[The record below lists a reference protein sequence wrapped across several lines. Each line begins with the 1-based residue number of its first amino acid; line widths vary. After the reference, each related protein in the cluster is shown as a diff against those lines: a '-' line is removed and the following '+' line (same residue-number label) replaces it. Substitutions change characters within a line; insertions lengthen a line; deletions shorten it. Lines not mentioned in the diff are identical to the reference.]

1 MTGSTARRAAS
12 PAPALLACALLLA
25 AGPATADEPSPFSG
39 YGRRGAE
46 LWAEAPR
53 YTLPFGEAYV
63 NERRIENGW
72 GFGFGFMLGLTDV
85 LSVEGRVV
93 QSWHKVLS
101 TDERWDLDHAFVGV
115 RYTFSPESDA
125 QPFVGI
131 GGVRLSLE
139 RRVDIESSSDFRRA
153 TGYGA
158 YVTAGVDRILSPR
171 FVLTIRG
178 DYYVMSYTREFVGV
192 NEDDF
197 SGDSRG
203 DGAGVSVCLGYRVP
217 TW

>member
-1 MTGSTARRAAS
+1 MTGSTARRGASAAF
-12 PAPALLACALLLA
+12 AFLAVLLLA
-25 AGPATADEPSPFSG
+25 VAAPARGDEPSPFSG
-39 YGRRGAE
+39 YGRKDAE
-46 LWAEAPR
+46 IWVETPR

-63 NERRIENGW
+63 NKRRIENGW
-72 GFGFGFMLGLTDV
+72 GFGFGFMIGLTDAIA
-85 LSVEGRVV
+85 VEGRVA

-101 TDERWDLDHAFVGV
+101 TDEWWDLDHAFVGV

-125 QPFVGI
+125 QPFIGI

-139 RRVDIESSSDFRRA
+139 RRVEIETSSDFRRA

-197 SGDSRG
+197 NGEPRG
-203 DGAGVSVCLGYRVP
+203 DGAGVSLCLGYRVP